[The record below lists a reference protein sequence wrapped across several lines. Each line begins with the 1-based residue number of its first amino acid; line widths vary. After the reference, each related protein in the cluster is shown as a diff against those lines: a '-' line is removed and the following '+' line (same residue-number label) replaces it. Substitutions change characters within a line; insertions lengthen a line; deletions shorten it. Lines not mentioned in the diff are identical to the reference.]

1 MKGLIL
7 AAGIGA
13 RLHPLTLTRP
23 KCLVEVAGKPMIEYQ
38 LDGLRM
44 GGIAECTIVVGY
56 MADSVRSYF
65 GSNYRGLKLS
75 YLENRAYDS
84 TNNLYSL
91 WLARAKFDDD
101 ILLLES
107 DLVFDNELISELTL
121 MDPPNVAVVDKF
133 RPNMDGTIILAAGG
147 ITKQMVLKSDQG
159 SHFDYG
165 RALKTVNIYRLSQE
179 TLVETVVPKLA
190 EFLEDERTDQ
200 YYEAVFA
207 NLIDS
212 GSMSMSVMHTG
223 RRKWAE
229 IDTEGDLRDAETMF
243 AAPTARW
250 RSEPVRSAH
259 AAIDR

>member
-1 MKGLIL
+1 M
-7 AAGIGA
+7 AAGIGI

-23 KCLVEVAGKPMIEYQ
+23 KCLVEAGGKPMMEYQ
-38 LDGLRM
+38 LDGLRTA
-44 GGIAECTIVVGY
+44 GIAECTIVVGY

-65 GSNYRGLKLS
+65 GSNYRGMKLS
-75 YLENRAYDS
+75 YLENKAYDS

-91 WLARAKFDDD
+91 WLARAEFDDD

-121 MDPPNVAVVDKF
+121 MDQPNVAVVDKF

-179 TLVETVVPKLA
+179 TLVETVVPGMA
-190 EFLEDERTDQ
+190 EFLEDEQTDQ

-212 GSMSMSVMHTG
+212 GSMSMAVMDTG
-223 RRKWAE
+223 IRKWAE
-229 IDTEGDLRDAETMF
+229 IDTVGDLMDAERMF
-243 AAPTARW
+243 AAPAVR
-250 RSEPVRSAH
+250 RRREPVRPAH
-259 AAIDR
+259 AAIVR

>member
-1 MKGLIL
+1 M
-7 AAGIGA
+7 
-13 RLHPLTLTRP
+13 
-23 KCLVEVAGKPMIEYQ
+23 MEYQ

-44 GGIAECTIVVGY
+44 AEIAECIIVVGY
-56 MADSVRSYF
+56 MADSVRSHF
-65 GSNYRGLKLS
+65 GANYRGMKLS
-75 YLENRAYDS
+75 YVENTAYDS

-91 WLARAKFDDD
+91 WLARAEFDDD

-121 MDPPNVAVVDKF
+121 MDQPNVAVVDKF

-179 TLVETVVPKLA
+179 TLVETVVPGMA
-190 EFLEDERTDQ
+190 EFLEDEQTDQ

-212 GSMSMSVMHTG
+212 GSMSMAVMDTG
-223 RRKWAE
+223 IRKWAE
-229 IDTEGDLRDAETMF
+229 IDTVGDLMDAERMF
-243 AAPTARW
+243 AAPAVR
-250 RSEPVRSAH
+250 RRREPVRPAH
-259 AAIDR
+259 AAIVR